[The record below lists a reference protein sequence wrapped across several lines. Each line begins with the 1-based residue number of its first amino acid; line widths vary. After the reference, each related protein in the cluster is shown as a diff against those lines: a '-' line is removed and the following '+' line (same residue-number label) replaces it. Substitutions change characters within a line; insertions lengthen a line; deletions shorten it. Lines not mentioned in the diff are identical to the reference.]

1 MGDPSFSWNKDFIV
15 IQKQDTSNLPQ
26 KIGVSGE
33 RQWSAYVLGDQ
44 LFIKKFYITPTRSYP
59 DKNSRVEVFINKK
72 FLELETLSPPV
83 RLKEN
88 EFITHTEMWYLYTL
102 PKNITSN
109 KEIVKYIGENLE
121 MR

>member
-1 MGDPSFSWNKDFIV
+1 M
-15 IQKQDTSNLPQ
+15 
-26 KIGVSGE
+26 
-33 RQWSAYVLGDQ
+33 
-44 LFIKKFYITPTRSYP
+44 
-59 DKNSRVEVFINKK
+59 NKK
-72 FLELETLSPPV
+72 FLELETLSPLV